1 MKENQTPTKHFKTTD
16 SLRNKK
22 EKRPFTVVVEGN
34 IGSGKTTFLE
44 LFNKKEIVE
53 VITEPVEEWRNVGGH
68 NLLQLM
74 YDDPSRWSHI
84 FQSYVQLTMT
94 KNHVQKLSSNQVNVN
109 IIEHM
114 FRCTNIYPQK
124 IVLIIVAYL
133 R

>member
-114 FRCTNIYPQK
+114 FRCTNNK
-124 IVLIIVAYL
+124 LF
-133 R
+133 

>member
-94 KNHVQKLSSNQVNVN
+94 KNHVQKLSSSQVNGSN
-109 IIEHM
+109 IKHM
-114 FRCTNIYPQK
+114 FLWAKNRRCF
-124 IVLIIVAYL
+124 
-133 R
+133 